1 MKALIFGSNG
11 QDGQFLFQL
20 LKKNNIEVIGIARS
34 NSIVKGD
41 VSDYEFVKSVIL
53 THKPTYIFHLA
64 ANSTASHNAL
74 FDNHSAIC
82 SGTINILEA
91 VRLNSPFSKVFL
103 SGSAL
108 QFKNEGQPIDEQTS
122 FEAKSPYAFSRI
134 HSVYAARYY
143 RSSFD
148 LKVYVGYFFNH
159 DSQLRSEKHINQK
172 IAATALRISKGSREK
187 LEIGNIDVLKEF
199 NYAGDIVEAIWKLV
213 NQNKVFEAIIGSGE
227 VHSIKEWVE
236 YCFKKVNIDWRNH
249 LITKKNFSPE
259 YKILVSNPSLLKQTT
274 GWEPVVDFYKLADKM
289 MRKL

>member
-1 MKALIFGSNG
+1 MKALIFGSNS

-20 LKKNNIEVIGIARS
+20 LKKNNVEVIGIARS

-41 VSDYEFVKSVIL
+41 VSDYEFVKSVIR
-53 THKPTYIFHLA
+53 THKPGYIFHLA

-74 FDNHSAIC
+74 FDNHSAIS

-108 QFKNEGQPIDEQTS
+108 QFKNEGLPIDEQTS

-143 RSSFD
+143 RSAFD
-148 LKVYVGYFFNH
+148 LQVYVGYFFNH

-172 IAATALRISKGSREK
+172 IAATALRISKGSSEK

-199 NYAGDIVEAIWKLV
+199 NYAGDMVEAIWKLV

-236 YCFKKVNIDWRNH
+236 CCFKKVNINWRNH
-249 LITKKNFSPE
+249 LIIKKNFSPE
-259 YKILVSNPSLLKQTT
+259 YKILVSNPSLIKQTT
-274 GWEPVVDFYKLADKM
+274 GWEPVIDFYKLADKM